1 MLDVLVLALHGG
13 VGDAQRYR
21 CLHLQEQLNGV
32 GITCEVREFRGYGQP
47 LPDADVIIFHRVPHD
62 RHLQR
67 LMDRARE
74 HNTILLFDT
83 DDLIF
88 DDTVIPYLAD
98 PKLKQLVWAQLY
110 RDEAQNYRRMIE
122 ACDAVIVSTDFLA
135 EQVRQLDKPV
145 YVHRNA
151 CSLEML
157 TRAQKIFRTPHDQII
172 IGYASGTPTHDRDFA
187 SIETALQNILDA
199 YPQTELRLVGYLNLN
214 PTWHGYS
221 QRLTRLP
228 FIAWRELP
236 ACLANF
242 DINLAPLEIH
252 NPFCQAK
259 SEIKYLEAALV
270 KVPTVASATESFR
283 YAIRHNET
291 GLLVTTHRD
300 WQEALT
306 QLIEN
311 EMLRR
316 ELGERAF
323 EDVVVRYDPV
333 RRAQEFIKTL
343 DAICHSVRS
352 FNVGHSRRKESL
364 RLTPESPQS
373 EVRASRRDAAPSWLY
388 RAYYALRYRGLKTF
402 LLQAFISIRSRF
414 SW

>member
-1 MLDVLVLALHGG
+1 MCDVSVLALHGG

-47 LPDADVIIFHRVPHD
+47 LPVADLIIFHRVPHD

-67 LMDRARE
+67 LMDHARE
-74 HNTILLFDT
+74 QNTILLFDT

-88 DDTVIPYLAD
+88 DEAVIPYLAD
-98 PKLKQLVWAQLY
+98 PKLKQWVWAQLY
-110 RDEAQNYRRMIE
+110 RDEVQNYRRMIE
-122 ACDAVIVSTDFLA
+122 ACDTVIVSTDFLA
-135 EQVRQLDKPV
+135 EQVRQLGKPV

-157 TRAQKIFRTPHDQII
+157 TRAQKISRTPHDKII

-187 SIETALQNILDA
+187 SIETALQNILDT
-199 YPQTELRLVGYLNLN
+199 YPQTELHLVGYLNLN
-214 PTWHGYS
+214 PTWHRYS

-228 FIAWRELP
+228 FITWRELP

-283 YAIRHNET
+283 YAIRHNKI
-291 GLLVTTHRD
+291 GLLATTQRD
-300 WQEALT
+300 WQEALA

-311 EMLRR
+311 ESLRR
-316 ELGERAF
+316 ELGERAY
-323 EDVVVRYDPV
+323 EDVVVRYDPAT
-333 RRAQEFIKTL
+333 RAQEFIKTL
-343 DAICHSVRS
+343 DAIRHSVRP
-352 FNVGHSRRKESL
+352 FNVSQNQREESL
-364 RLTPESPQS
+364 HFTLGSPQD
-373 EVRASRRDAAPSWLY
+373 EGRASWRDASPSLLY
-388 RAYYALRYRGLKTF
+388 RAYYTLRYRGLKTL
-402 LLQAFISIRSRF
+402 LLQVFIFIQSRL
-414 SW
+414 S